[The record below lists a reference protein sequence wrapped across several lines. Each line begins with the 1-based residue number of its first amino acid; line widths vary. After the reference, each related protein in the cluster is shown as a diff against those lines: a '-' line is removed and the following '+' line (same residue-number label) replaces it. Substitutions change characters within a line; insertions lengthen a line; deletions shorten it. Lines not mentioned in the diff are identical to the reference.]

1 MFETLMARGER
12 LRSGDMDHY
21 LRTVADNRNLN
32 SDKFVIK
39 GEANESYASHNT
51 STNDIRSS
59 ITKELLNSLCKIVD
73 GRSIHLLDKQDS
85 KVCMPELKHKYN
97 HIGAPP
103 ESFLQALNC

>member
-21 LRTVADNRNLN
+21 LRAVADNRNLN

-73 GRSIHLLDKQDS
+73 GRSIHLLDKQNA
-85 KVCMPELKHKYN
+85 KVCMLELKHKYT
-97 HIGAPP
+97 HIGGRPP
-103 ESFLQALNC
+103 RVLGKT